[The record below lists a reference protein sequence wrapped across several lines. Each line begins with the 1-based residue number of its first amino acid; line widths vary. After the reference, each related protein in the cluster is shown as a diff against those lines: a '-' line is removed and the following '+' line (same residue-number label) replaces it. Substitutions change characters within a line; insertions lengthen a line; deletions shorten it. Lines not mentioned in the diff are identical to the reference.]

1 MAEKLPNQE
10 LLRMVR
16 DALRDQLA
24 ILDRIGEAEAAIEI
38 NSGIEIL
45 NDRLGEAT
53 SVEEIERMQRRYL
66 TD

>member
-10 LLRMVR
+10 LLRTVR

-45 NDRLGEAT
+45 NGRLGETT
-53 SVEEIERMQRRYL
+53 SPEEIERMQRRYL